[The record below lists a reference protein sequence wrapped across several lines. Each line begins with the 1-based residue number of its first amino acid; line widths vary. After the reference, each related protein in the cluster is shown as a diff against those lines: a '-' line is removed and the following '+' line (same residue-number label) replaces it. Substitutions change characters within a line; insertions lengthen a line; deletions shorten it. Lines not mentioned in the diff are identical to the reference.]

1 VSSSVVAIW
10 AGVSCLLILLW
21 LVYRYSLLVPAP
33 AGLPILIYHKVSP
46 DHEDDLTIS
55 PARLDSQLAYIKSQG
70 YTSVSF
76 LDLKAA
82 LDRGL
87 PLPAKPVLL
96 TFDDGYLNTY
106 ELAYP
111 LLRKHQLKATV
122 FLPVAF
128 IGKSNEWDGGGEPLM
143 SYDQIHEL
151 AGTCIEFGLH
161 SYRHENFQS
170 YSPAQAEADVSE
182 CVRVLEENHCPFA
195 RVFAY
200 PYGRMPLDKSTDRA
214 LRDSFRRHGIH
225 FAARIG
231 SRINSLPPKD
241 VYEIKRTII
250 RGTDS
255 FWEFKTKLRKG
266 RAKLF

>member
-1 VSSSVVAIW
+1 VNGSVIAILG
-10 AGVSCLLILLW
+10 GVTGLLIVLW
-21 LVYRYSLLVPAP
+21 LIYRYGLFVPAP
-33 AGLPILIYHKVSP
+33 AGLPILIYHKVSR
-46 DHEDDLTIS
+46 DHEDSLTIS
-55 PARLDSQLAYIKSQG
+55 PARLDSQLAYLKSQG

-76 LDLKAA
+76 LDLKAS
-82 LDRGL
+82 LHGQR

-96 TFDDGYLNTY
+96 TFDDGYVNTY

-143 SYDQIHEL
+143 SYEQIREL
-151 AGTCIEFGLH
+151 AGGNIEFGLH

-170 YSPAQAEADVSE
+170 YSAAQAEADVSE
-182 CVRVLEENHCPFA
+182 CVRVLEENHCPFT

-200 PYGRMPLDKSTDRA
+200 PYGRMPRDQGADRA
-214 LRDSFRRHGIH
+214 LRNSFRRHGID

-231 SRINSLPPKD
+231 SRINTLPPKD
-241 VYEIKRTII
+241 AYEMKRTII

-255 FWEFKTKLRKG
+255 FREFKIKLRKG
-266 RAKLF
+266 RCRLF

>member
-1 VSSSVVAIW
+1 MNASVIAIFG
-10 AGVSCLLILLW
+10 AASCLLILLW
-21 LVYRYSLLVPAP
+21 LVCRYSLFIPAP
-33 AGLPILIYHKVSP
+33 TGLPILIYHKVSR

-55 PARLDSQLAYIKSQG
+55 PARLDSQLACIKSQG

-82 LDRGL
+82 MDGRR

-128 IGKSNEWDGGGEPLM
+128 IGRSNEWDGGAEPLM
-143 SYDQIHEL
+143 SYNQIREL
-151 AGTCIEFGLH
+151 AGLGVEFGLH

-170 YSPAQAEADVSE
+170 YSPGQAEADVSE
-182 CVRVLEENHCPFA
+182 CVRVLEENHCPFT

-200 PYGRMPLDKSTDRA
+200 PYGRMPRDPSADRV
-214 LRDSFRRHGIH
+214 LRDSFRRHGID

-231 SRINSLPPKD
+231 SRINALPPKD
-241 VYEIKRTII
+241 VYEMKRTII

-255 FWEFKTKLRKG
+255 FWEFKIKLRKG
-266 RAKLF
+266 RSKLF

>member
-1 VSSSVVAIW
+1 VNASVIAGCVA
-10 AGVSCLLILLW
+10 CLLILLW
-21 LVYRYSLLVPAP
+21 LVYRYSLFVPAP
-33 AGLPILIYHKVSP
+33 AGLPILIYHKVSR
-46 DHEDDLTIS
+46 DHEDALTIS
-55 PARLDSQLAYIKSQG
+55 PMRLDSQLAHIKSRG

-82 LDRGL
+82 LDGRQ
-87 PLPAKPVLL
+87 PLPSKPVIL
-96 TFDDGYLNTY
+96 TFDDGYLSTY

-143 SYDQIHEL
+143 SYDQIREL
-151 AGTCIEFGLH
+151 GGNSIEFGLH

-170 YSPAQAEADVSE
+170 YSPAQAEADVSD
-182 CVRVLEENHCPFA
+182 CVRVLEENHCLFT

-200 PYGRMPLDKSTDRA
+200 PYGRMPRDPTAGRA
-214 LRDSFRRHGIH
+214 LRDSFRRHGID

-231 SRINSLPPKD
+231 SRINDLPPKD
-241 VYEIKRTII
+241 VYEMRRTII

-255 FWEFKTKLRKG
+255 FREFKIKLRKG
-266 RAKLF
+266 RSKLF